1 MWDHPEKSGEKEP
14 PHVGL
19 TFAYPPVVAST
30 RAFALLFLST
40 VFLTATGCSSEEE
53 PNEEAES
60 SEATVN
66 VASQVVIADTRATQ
80 VADVQPSKIL
90 IPIDAAEKY
99 RALAPG
105 TIFVGARG
113 NETSKN
119 PDGFLRRIQTVGI
132 EGSNVAFTTTPAT
145 LLDAIVDGTLRTSS
159 GSVSLEGDALT
170 GGRALGTIDLD
181 FSNQPLVDN
190 VDTITTAAGET
201 KFYESIQID
210 KGLLKFKPN
219 IDVDLRIKEGKVSR
233 FLAKVEGNMDSSIG
247 ATARVTAEGAV
258 NEETLTALKAKRQQV
273 KKTIY
278 QSKRVPL
285 PTFSVGRIPISPS
298 VQFTVSLTCDI
309 GFGGPMKAT
318 TGVEAKSYVRLAG
331 VFEHGDWAPPTKSE
345 FDIRPSFDLEHGGAV
360 DARCAIEADA
370 ELSAYGVG
378 GVTMTVAP
386 YLDFE
391 IERGPLGGSAEK
403 VAPPYLWTVQ
413 AGATGAMKATSD
425 VFGVRDLNRPLV
437 EWKAPQP
444 ITGTR

>member
-1 MWDHPEKSGEKEP
+1 
-14 PHVGL
+14 
-19 TFAYPPVVAST
+19 VAST
-30 RAFALLFLST
+30 RALALFFLST
-40 VFLTATGCSSEEE
+40 VFVAQAGCSSEEE
-53 PNEEAES
+53 TGEAAES

-66 VASQVVIADTRATQ
+66 VSSHVVIADTRASQ
-80 VADVQPSKIL
+80 VADVQASKIL
-90 IPIDAAEKY
+90 IPLDAAEKY
-99 RALAPG
+99 RALPPG

-113 NETSKN
+113 NEGSKN
-119 PDGFLRRIQTVGI
+119 PDGFLRRVESVGI
-132 EGSNVAFTTTPAT
+132 EGSNAVITTSPAT

-170 GGRALGTIDLD
+170 SGRSMGTIDLD

-190 VDTITTAAGET
+190 VETVTSAAGET
-201 KFYESIQID
+201 KFYESIVID
-210 KGLLKFKPN
+210 KGILKSRPN

-233 FLAKVEGNMDSSIG
+233 FLAKVEGNLDNSIT
-247 ATARVTAEGAV
+247 ASARVTAEGPV
-258 NEETLTALKAKRQQV
+258 NEEALTALKAKRHQV
-273 KKTIY
+273 KKTLY
-278 QSKRVPL
+278 QSKRIPL
-285 PTFSVGRIPISPS
+285 PTFAVGRIPISPS
-298 VQFTVSLTCDI
+298 VQFTVSLSCDI

-318 TGVEAKSYVRLAG
+318 TGVEAKSYVRLAA
-331 VFEHGDWAPPTKSE
+331 VYEHGDWAPPTKSE
-345 FDIRPSFDLEHGGAV
+345 FDIRPSFNLEHGGAV

-391 IERGPLGGSAEK
+391 VERGPLGASADK

-444 ITGTR
+444 ITGAR